1 MKNVLKSRSQS
12 TISLSFW
19 GCINSEG
26 MGTFTVVNGN
36 TNTAKYI
43 DIIANNAW
51 PVISRNLQNNKLHIP
66 E

>member
-12 TISLSFW
+12 TINLSFW

-26 MGTFTVVNGN
+26 MGTITVVNCN
-36 TNTAKYI
+36 INAAKYI

-51 PVISRNLQNNKLHIP
+51 PVISRNLQNKLHIP

>member
-12 TISLSFW
+12 TINLSFW

-26 MGTFTVVNGN
+26 MGTITVVNCN
-36 TNTAKYI
+36 TNAAKYI
-43 DIIANNAW
+43 DIIANKAW
-51 PVISRNLQNNKLHIP
+51 PVISRNLQNKLHIP

>member
-12 TISLSFW
+12 TINLSFW
-19 GCINSEG
+19 GCFNSEG
-26 MGTFTVVNGN
+26 IGTITVVNCN
-36 TNTAKYI
+36 TNAAKYI

-51 PVISRNLQNNKLHIP
+51 PVISRNLQNKLHIP